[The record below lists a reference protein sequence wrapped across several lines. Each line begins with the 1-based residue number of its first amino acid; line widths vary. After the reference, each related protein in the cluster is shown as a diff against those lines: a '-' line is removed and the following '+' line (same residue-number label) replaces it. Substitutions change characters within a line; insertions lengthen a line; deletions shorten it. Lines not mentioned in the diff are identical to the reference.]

1 MEYFLNKILIKKRY
15 QFIKKQSMTDII
27 YITNI
32 NICNNTNSNH
42 GVHRSVT
49 NCYWKEECTGG

>member
-1 MEYFLNKILIKKRY
+1 
-15 QFIKKQSMTDII
+15 MTDII

-32 NICNNTNSNH
+32 NICNNTNNNH